1 MDRGKEESFGSR
13 LLDLREAAGYK
24 RQELADKIGC
34 SRAALEFWEKNK
46 RTPDIFMVARLS
58 DFFHVPTDWLIRGV
72 SPQGLEYFRETGLND
87 DATAMLSEQKEHA
100 ESTSEKADAI
110 NALLNGIIS
119 NSGFYHILWE
129 LLRLREELP
138 PLDAQIL
145 ELEAKKEGISLIEE
159 MRLDG
164 ELLPLREKRDF
175 MEWRFLKQTEAF
187 YRQYM
192 GIVEKSE

>member
-1 MDRGKEESFGSR
+1 MEIGREESFGTR

-46 RTPDIFMVARLS
+46 RTPDIYMVTKLA

-87 DATAMLSEQKEHA
+87 DATAMLSEQKELA
-100 ESTSEKADAI
+100 ESSGEKSDAF
-110 NALLNGIIS
+110 NALLNGILS
-119 NSGFYHILWE
+119 NGGFYYLLWS

-138 PLDAQIL
+138 PLEAQIL
-145 ELEAKKEGISLIEE
+145 ELKAKKEGVSLIEE
-159 MRLDG
+159 MRLDA
-164 ELLPLREKRDF
+164 EVLPLREKRDF
-175 MEWRFLKQTEAF
+175 VEWRFLKQTEAF